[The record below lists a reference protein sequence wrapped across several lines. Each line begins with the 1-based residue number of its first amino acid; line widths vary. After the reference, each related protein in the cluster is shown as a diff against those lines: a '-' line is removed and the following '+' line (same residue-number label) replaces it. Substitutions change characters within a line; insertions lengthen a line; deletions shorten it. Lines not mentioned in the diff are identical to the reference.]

1 MTIHPQ
7 RVPRCTSI
15 VRQCSR
21 LRYDFQETMSKD
33 YQHRKLQILDWF
45 GCWDPL
51 RFKISILKHLW
62 LTRKILIRIREPRLL
77 NSESECGGGT

>member
-1 MTIHPQ
+1 
-7 RVPRCTSI
+7 
-15 VRQCSR
+15 
-21 LRYDFQETMSKD
+21 MSKD

-77 NSESECGGGT
+77 NSERSFCKKERERIAMQF